1 MLDFNIIKSF
11 YIKGLWNEQLV
22 LTAVRKGLITEE
34 QAKEIIKEE
43 E

>member
-1 MLDFNIIKSF
+1 MLDFNTINTF
-11 YIKGLWNEQLV
+11 YIKGLWTKQLV

-34 QAKEIIKEE
+34 QAKEILKEE